1 MSDLNVNSPEQK
13 AKTITIKK
21 NTIILNVLRSD
32 LVEVKESGDG
42 VIFSLKGGMD
52 LSVVDLRMP
61 LEVKRAVKIGI
72 DKFDKNDI
80 IIDLMNYVNPVLV
93 QV

>member
-52 LSVVDLRMP
+52 LSVVG
-61 LEVKRAVKIGI
+61 EYE
-72 DKFDKNDI
+72 KFQPDPRILFNK
-80 IIDLMNYVNPVLV
+80 
-93 QV
+93 